1 MVYVIQEY
9 GVKESR
15 LPPRL
20 LGGSIRPCTLQ
31 HCVWAVK
38 SGPVSKPRLKAS
50 LGVMDYGLWI
60 MGYGLWAMGYGLWVM
75 GYGLWVMSYGLWV
88 MGYGLWVMGFGLG

>member
-1 MVYVIQEY
+1 MVFGIWYMVYGIWYRFNRLWSMVYVIQEY

-60 MGYGLWAMGYGLWVM
+60 MGYG
-75 GYGLWVMSYGLWV
+75 
-88 MGYGLWVMGFGLG
+88 